1 VAEAAVLVPSAGLLD
16 PFVATELQSVLAT
29 LPGGAT
35 IGDAIIDG
43 WIAAYRKSNPSNVN
57 DENPFGN
64 ALHPKIQAEFD
75 ATKATVHANTNVVEA
90 CMDIIENSGW
100 GTLQEV
106 ALRRATA
113 AEFEAAI
120 RQMQDLEK
128 LRRFMRQMMKMRMQ
142 RETYDS
148 HFGAATERFVEACR
162 AIAKDPASPRLAG
175 LVRRLFNATP
185 LAAELAP

>member
-1 VAEAAVLVPSAGLLD
+1 
-16 PFVATELQSVLAT
+16 
-29 LPGGAT
+29 
-35 IGDAIIDG
+35 
-43 WIAAYRKSNPSNVN
+43 
-57 DENPFGN
+57 
-64 ALHPKIQAEFD
+64 
-75 ATKATVHANTNVVEA
+75 
-90 CMDIIENSGW
+90 
-100 GTLQEV
+100 
-106 ALRRATA
+106 
-113 AEFEAAI
+113 
-120 RQMQDLEK
+120 MQDLEK